1 MAFLQPYFE
10 THSAMKFVSVIF
22 TFLFVGGVMCSHAQ
36 DAGSWAA
43 IKGSKKGTLSC
54 VWNEAYG
61 IAYKDEKGNL
71 KGVCVDILNDFKL
84 FLKEK
89 YSVDL
94 KLAFAE
100 EKSFSTF
107 LSKVESSPF
116 LLGVSSV
123 SITDERKKK
132 FLFTPYYLSNPNVV
146 VTHRDAPK
154 LTQLEDLGTVYKGYT
169 MKVVS
174 GSTHRTFANTLKEK
188 YYPGLVITEAT
199 SSRDIFNEIANNKT
213 LFTIIDFGE
222 YLGAFKNKLPLTKQT
237 ANLGVDDKL
246 GFAMNKKSDWGPV
259 WQEFLTDAYRKSPAY
274 RKIIADNLGLAYLSM
289 IQ

>member
-1 MAFLQPYFE
+1 
-10 THSAMKFVSVIF
+10 MKPVSTIF
-22 TFLFVGGVMCSHAQ
+22 TFLIVLSSSFSVAQ
-36 DAGSWAA
+36 ENGSWASVKNA
-43 IKGSKKGTLSC
+43 QKGTLSC
-54 VWNEAYG
+54 AWNEAYG

-71 KGVCVDILNDFKL
+71 RGVCIDILNDFKAHV
-84 FLKEK
+84 KEK
-89 YSVDL
+89 YNVTL
-94 KLAFAE
+94 QVAYAE

-107 LSKVESSPF
+107 LSKVEGSSF

-123 SITDERKKK
+123 SITDDRKKK
-132 FLFTPYYLSNPNVV
+132 FQFTPYYLSNPNVI

-154 LTQLEDLGTVYKGYT
+154 LNNLEDLATVYKGYNL
-169 MKVVS
+169 KVVA
-174 GSTHRTFANTLKEK
+174 GSTHRTFANSLKAK

-222 YLGAFKNKLPLTKQT
+222 YLGAFKNKLPLTRQPV
-237 ANLGVDDKL
+237 NLGVDDKL
-246 GFAMNKKSDWGPV
+246 GFVMNKKSDWAPI

-274 RKIIADNLGLAYLSM
+274 KKIIADNLGLAYLGM